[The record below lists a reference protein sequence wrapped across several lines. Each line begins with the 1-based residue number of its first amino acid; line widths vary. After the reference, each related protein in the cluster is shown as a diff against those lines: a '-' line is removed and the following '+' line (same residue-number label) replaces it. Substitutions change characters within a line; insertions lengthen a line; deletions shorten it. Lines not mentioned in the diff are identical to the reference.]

1 MSIVKNCLEILNF
14 VIDFVASRIM
24 LHGVLTAE
32 QPIATSQVW
41 RSDYFHWFLGWGEE
55 PGADNKI

>member
-41 RSDYFHWFLGWGEE
+41 RSDYFH
-55 PGADNKI
+55 